1 MSNKKIEIKLV
12 YVIAIIIA
20 IFVIIFIVHKV
31 NNKDSDSTPVNKQE
45 IETAS
50 NTKFKVKDVEIGKG
64 EEVAIEID
72 LLNTSNFVAANFEY
86 QYDKDNLE
94 YVSYEKGETAENA
107 AMLMINNVE
116 DKILIGYVADPQKE
130 KTLKAGNIVSLK
142 FKVKDSAKVEEIKNI
157 FKCTTLKNEDGSDIK
172 YDIEQGNIKIK

>member
-20 IFVIIFIVHKV
+20 IFVIAFVVHKV
-31 NNKDSDSTPVNKQE
+31 NNKDNDSTSTAKQNVE
-45 IETAS
+45 ISS
-50 NTKFKVKDVEIGKG
+50 NTKFKVADVEASKG
-64 EEVAIEID
+64 EEID
-72 LLNTSNFVAANFEY
+72 IKINLLNTANFVAANFEY
-86 QYDKDNLE
+86 QYDKDSLE

-107 AMLMINNVE
+107 AMLMINNVGN
-116 DKILIGYVADPQKE
+116 KILIGYVADPQKE